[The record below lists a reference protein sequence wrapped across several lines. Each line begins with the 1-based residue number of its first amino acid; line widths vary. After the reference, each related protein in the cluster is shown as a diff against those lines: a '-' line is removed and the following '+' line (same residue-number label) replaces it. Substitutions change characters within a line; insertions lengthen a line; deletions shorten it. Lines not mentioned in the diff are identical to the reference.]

1 MESPDSGE
9 ISGTVKTNELA
20 ASGLTLEDVIP
31 LAGEDHDALIKVMM
45 LHGGGGVEDSQGRV
59 NLQHQTSKLS

>member
-20 ASGLTLEDVIP
+20 ASRLALEDVIP
-31 LAGEDHDALIKVMM
+31 LAGEDHDALIKVVMF
-45 LHGGGGVEDSQGRV
+45 HCRCGVEDSQWRV
-59 NLQHQTSKLS
+59 NLQHRTSKLS